1 MPVHIMTTQERKR
14 AARAWARLGR
24 FHGLMSVDGG
34 FDMSLSRLF
43 RSERF
48 RLGLAIW
55 GEDYRAEWAYHR
67 DYARDRRYV

>member
-1 MPVHIMTTQERKR
+1 MLMHVMSTQERRR

-24 FHGLMSVDGG
+24 FHGLMSADG

-48 RLGLAIW
+48 WLGLAIW